1 MTNKILLWPALLL
14 FVFLYPIIMK
24 AQTPKTNYDVLWKKV
39 DSLYSKK
46 GLTKSALDEVN
57 KIYALAKKEN
67 QQPQIIKALIYKSG
81 LEQNVNENGDVKN
94 LQFWENE
101 IAQANASAT
110 KALLNSVAADKY
122 NRYFQNN
129 RWKFYNRTATV
140 DFKKDDPSTWTL
152 EDLQQKIS
160 DLYLASIKE
169 EKLLQQTK
177 LDAYD
182 PILVKGNVRFLRPT
196 LYDLLANRALEFFK
210 TDERYVTKPAYNFEI
225 TQASA
230 FDPAADFIHR
240 KFETKDTASLHYKAL
255 MIYQKLI
262 AFHYDDQK
270 PDALIDVDINRIQF
284 VNSYATMPEKSEYY
298 FNSINHVA
306 HQYESYPAAAQ
317 AWYLVAQWHADKAAE
332 YVPGGDTTNRF
343 EYVKAKEIC
352 EKIAQQKEASEGKVN
367 CANLLLQIQYRKF
380 SLSTEKVNI
389 PGQPFR
395 TLVAYKNITKLN
407 FRVVQL
413 SDNLKAQLKQR
424 YDDSYWRQVTNLKA
438 VKSWSQN
445 LPDTKDYQLHNVEV
459 RIDALPVGEYLVLA
473 SADEKFSLEKNP
485 LSVQYFYVSNISY
498 IENNNE
504 YFVLHR
510 ETGKVLANAQVQVWD
525 NYYDYNSR
533 TYINKKGELLS
544 TDSKGHFKLKEDT
557 SKKNVTTKLEINYK
571 EDHLFL
577 DETTYT
583 YYRYEGG
590 EEEDKDEVTYEKN
603 QSKVFL
609 FTDRSIYRPGQT
621 LYFKGIA
628 ITSDFKSKK
637 PKILSGRKTK
647 ILLYDANDEQ
657 IDSLELTT
665 NEYGSYSGKFLLP
678 TGGLNG
684 GFRLESQE
692 IEGQT
697 SFSVEE
703 YKRPKF
709 SVEYDK
715 LTNAYRVNDSIT
727 IKGNAKAYA
736 GNNIDGAKVKYRVER
751 VARFIYPWMYSSK
764 VRFPMSNR
772 RMEITNGEVV
782 TSADG
787 SFTIRFKAIPDDHV
801 NKSFEPVFDY
811 RVVADVTDINGE
823 TRSGE
828 MTVSAGYKSM
838 QLQID
843 LAQDASIL
851 IDSLKKISV
860 TAKNFN
866 NEKVSAQVQLRLYKL
881 QQPDR
886 LIRERYWNQP
896 DQFVMSYDEYVKL
909 FPYDEYNNESKKET
923 WNKGAAVAQ
932 VTDSANHAIALGQNA
947 MPAGWYMIEA
957 IAKDKNGD
965 SVKDVKYVLLNDSK
979 SKQLPVKTYLAG
991 LADKSIAEPGEKAT
1005 ITIGTSASDVTVIQ
1019 QMNKN
1024 AVNGREATEYT
1035 VLTLNNEKKD
1045 ISVNP
1050 TEEDRGGIGMLYFMV
1065 KNNRYYASINSINV
1079 PWTNKDLNITYQ
1091 TYRDK
1096 TLPGSEEKWS
1106 VKITGDKKEKAAAE
1120 MLASMYDASLDQFE
1134 PHAWEKPEVWPLANM
1149 FNIWNSRIN
1158 FIEVVSGEK
1167 YSYDYSNVFF
1177 EKNYDAVIDLDAY
1190 AQRVY
1195 RSAAPAP
1202 AMLQGRVSGVSIN
1215 ANAGEGFVA
1224 RKKAASAAP
1233 QEHYLDGDGS
1243 NKIVFD
1249 MKTTVADTSVIANN
1263 LESGKKEG
1271 NPEVQVRKNFNETA
1285 FFFPDLKTDTEGNIS
1300 FSFTMPE
1307 ALTKWKFQALAHTK
1321 DLSFGYSTVNVVT
1334 QKDLMIQP
1342 NAPRF
1347 LREGDKMEL
1356 SAKVVNMS
1364 DKEMTGTVQLEL
1376 LNASTMQPVDG
1387 WFQNIQPL
1395 QYFTVSAGQSS
1406 PMKFSVSIPYG
1417 YNNAV
1422 VYRFKAIS
1430 GNVSDGE
1437 EMALPVVANSMLV
1450 TESMPLNLRNTNSK
1464 TFTFDKLLQSG
1475 KSETLQQHALTVE
1488 YTSNPAWY
1496 AVQSL
1501 PYLTDFPY
1509 ECAEQTF
1516 NRYYANALAGMIA
1529 NKAPKL
1535 KAIVEKW
1542 NATDSSALLS
1552 NLQKN
1557 EELKSVLLE
1566 ETPWVLEAKNEA
1578 QQKKNIAL
1586 LFDMVRMNAG
1596 LQTAYDK
1603 LTQLQS
1609 ENGGFVWFKGG
1620 PDDRYITQYIAS
1632 SIGHLK
1638 KLGALQQTK
1647 QDWNGISKSAVSY
1660 LDKRITDDYNALVK
1674 QKVDLKKNNLSYI
1687 AVQYLYMRSFYSDIA
1702 IPGSAM
1708 NAITYYR
1715 KQAQQFWLQQGIY
1728 AKGMIAL
1735 ALNRTGDKATAA
1747 AIIKSLQQNAIVS
1760 EEQGMYWKDVR
1771 SGYFWYEAPIE
1782 TQSVMI
1788 EAFAE
1793 VSNNSKT
1800 VNDLKTWLLKNK
1812 QTNNWKTTKATAD
1825 ACFALLLQ
1833 GSDWL
1838 TETPAVTIK
1847 LGDKTISSTDNKTEA
1862 GTGYFKTTIDGAFVK
1877 PEMGNITVNVSGN
1890 ANNTTSWGSV
1900 YWQYF
1905 ERLENITPSATPLK
1919 LTKKLFVE
1927 KNSDRGPV
1935 LQPVNE
1941 NDVLKVGDKIK
1952 VRIELRA
1959 DRDMEYV
1966 HMKDMR
1972 ASCMEPV
1979 NVISTYKWQD
1989 GLGYYESTKDAS
2001 TNFFFNYIRKGTY
2014 VFEYPLFVTHE
2025 GNFSNGVTTI
2035 QCMYAPEFTSHSEGV
2050 RVNVE

>member
-1 MTNKILLWPALLL
+1 MTNKILLWPAVLLL
-14 FVFLYPIIMK
+14 VFLYPMITK

-46 GLTKSALDEVN
+46 GLTRSALDEVN

-67 QQPQIIKALIYKSG
+67 LQPQVIKALTYKSA
-81 LEQNVNENGDVKN
+81 LEQNLNEDGNIKSM
-94 LQFWENE
+94 QFWEKE
-101 IAQANASAT
+101 IAQTNVPAT
-110 KALLNSVAADKY
+110 KALLNSMAADKY

-129 RWKFYNRTATV
+129 RWKFYNRTKTV

-152 EDLQQKIS
+152 EDLQKKTS

-177 LDAYD
+177 LDVYD
-182 PILVKGNVRFLRPT
+182 PILVKGNVRYLRPT

-225 TQASA
+225 TQAAA

-255 MIYQKLI
+255 LIYQKLI
-262 AFHYDDQK
+262 AFHIDDQK
-270 PDALIDVDINRIQF
+270 PDALIDVDLQRIQF
-284 VNSYATMPEKSEYY
+284 VKQYSIAEKTDQFYYNSS
-298 FNSINHVA
+298 NHVA

-317 AWYLVAQWHADKAAE
+317 AWYLVAQWHANKAAG
-332 YVPGGDTTNRF
+332 YAPTGDTTNRY
-343 EYVKAKEIC
+343 EYIKTKEIC
-352 EKIAQQKEASEGKVN
+352 EKIAQQQESSEGKAN
-367 CANLLLQIQYRKF
+367 CANLLQQIQHPQF
-380 SLSTEKVNI
+380 NLNTEKVNI
-389 PGQPFR
+389 PGQSFR
-395 TLVAYKNITKLN
+395 TLVTYKNITQLT
-407 FRVVQL
+407 FRIVQL
-413 SDNLKAQLKQR
+413 SENLKAQLKQR
-424 YDDSYWRQVTNLKA
+424 YDDSYWRQVTVAKA
-438 VKSWSQN
+438 FRTWSQN
-445 LPDTKDYQLHNVEV
+445 LPDTKDYQSHKVEIKV
-459 RIDALPVGEYLVLA
+459 DALPVGDYLIVA
-473 SADEKFSLEKNP
+473 SADGKFSLDKNP
-485 LSVQYFYVSNISY
+485 LAVQYFHVSNISY
-498 IENNNE
+498 VNNDNE

-510 ETGKVLANAQVQVWD
+510 ETGKPLQNAQVQVWE

-533 TYINKKGELLS
+533 GYVNKKGELLN
-544 TDSKGHFKLKEDT
+544 TDSKGYFKLKDDT
-557 SKKNVTTKLEINYK
+557 SKVNKSRRFEINYK

-577 DETTYT
+577 DEATYSFN
-583 YYRYEGG
+583 RYEN
-590 EEEDKDEVTYEKN
+590 EKDEDSAVYERD
-603 QSKVFL
+603 QAKVFL

-621 LYFKGIA
+621 VYFKGIA
-628 ITSDFKSKK
+628 ITKDFKTRK
-637 PKILSGRKTK
+637 PKIVSGVQSK
-647 ILLYDANDEQ
+647 LALYNANGEQ
-657 IDSLELTT
+657 IDSLVLTT
-665 NEYGSYSGKFLLP
+665 NEFGSYSGKFVLP
-678 TGGLNG
+678 SSGLNG
-684 GFRLESQE
+684 IFRLESDD
-692 IEGQT
+692 IEGNV

-709 SVEYDK
+709 SVEYNK
-715 LTNAYRVNDSIT
+715 LTNAYRVNDSVT
-727 IKGNAKAYA
+727 VKGNAKAYA
-736 GNNIDGAKVKYRVER
+736 GNNIDGAKVKYHVTRA
-751 VARFIYPWMYSSK
+751 ARFIYPWLYSFKGGYPVSSG
-764 VRFPMSNR
+764 P
-772 RMEITNGEVV
+772 MEIANGEVI
-782 TSADG
+782 TSNDG
-787 SFTIRFKAIPDDHV
+787 SFIIRFKAIPDEHV
-801 NKSFEPVFDY
+801 SKSLEPVFDY
-811 RVVADVTDINGE
+811 AVVADVTDINGE

-828 MTVSAGYKSM
+828 IIVSAGYKAI

-843 LAQDASIL
+843 LAQNETLA

-866 NEKVSAQVQLRLYKL
+866 NRETSAQVQLKLYKL

-886 LIRERYWNQP
+886 LIRERYWSEP
-896 DQFVMSYDEYVKL
+896 DQFVMTYNEYVKL
-909 FPYDEYNNESKKET
+909 FPNDEYSNEGNKDTWSKGT
-923 WNKGAAVAQ
+923 AIAQ
-932 VTDSANHAIALGQNA
+932 VNDSANHDISIGQNA
-947 MPAGWYMIEA
+947 LTAGWYMIEA
-957 IAKDKNGD
+957 VAKDKYGD
-965 SVKDVKYVLLNDSK
+965 SVKDVKYVLLHDNK
-979 SKQLPVKTYLAG
+979 SKQLPAKTYLTTST
-991 LADKSIAEPGEKAT
+991 DKTIVEPGEEA
-1005 ITIGTSASDVTVIQ
+1005 IVTIGTAANDVTLIQ
-1019 QMNKN
+1019 QTNKTAIKEKGAFQYN
-1024 AVNGREATEYT
+1024 
-1035 VLTLNNEKKD
+1035 VLTLNNEKKY
-1045 ISVNP
+1045 IVVSP
-1050 TEEDRGGIGMLYFMV
+1050 TEEDRGGIGMIYFMV
-1065 KNNRYYASINSINV
+1065 KNNRFYTSNNSILV
-1079 PWTNKDLNITYQ
+1079 PWRNKELSITYE
-1091 TYRDK
+1091 TWRDK
-1096 TLPGSEEKWS
+1096 LQPGSEEKWS
-1106 VKITGDKKEKAAAE
+1106 IKITGNKKEKVAAE
-1120 MLASMYDASLDQFE
+1120 VLAGMYDASLDQFK
-1134 PHAWEKPEVWPLANM
+1134 PHAWEKPGVWPFNSLYAN
-1149 FNIWNSRIN
+1149 WNSRVN
-1158 FIEVVSGEK
+1158 FLSIQSQEK
-1167 YSYDYSNVFF
+1167 YLYSDGNFSF
-1177 EKNYDAVIDLDAY
+1177 EKNYDVLITPYYINVESKL
-1190 AQRVY
+1190 
-1195 RSAAPAP
+1195 APP
-1202 AMLQGRVSGVSIN
+1202 GVMLQGRVAGVD
-1215 ANAGEGFVA
+1215 V
-1224 RKKAASAAP
+1224 K
-1233 QEHYLDGDGS
+1233 
-1243 NKIVFD
+1243 
-1249 MKTTVADTSVIANN
+1249 ANN
-1263 LESGKKEG
+1263 EVVVIGYGTQKKKDVTG
-1271 NPEVQVRKNFNETA
+1271 AALSYVAVNEVAIQDTTAPNQQEQMASVQLRKNFNETA
-1285 FFFPDLKTDTEGNIS
+1285 FFFPDLKTDAEGNIR

-1321 DLSFGYSTVNVVT
+1321 DLSFGYSTVDVVT
-1334 QKDLMIQP
+1334 QKELMIQP

-1347 LREGDKMEL
+1347 LREGDKIEL

-1395 QYFTVSAGQSS
+1395 QYFTVSAGQSA

-1430 GNVSDGE
+1430 GNLRDGE

-1464 TFTFDKLLQSG
+1464 SFTFEKLLQSG

-1596 LQTAYDK
+1596 LQTTYEK
-1603 LTQLQS
+1603 LKQLQS

-1647 QDWNGISKSAVSY
+1647 QDWNGISKNAVAY
-1660 LDKRITDDYNALVK
+1660 LDKRIADDYNELVK
-1674 QKVDLKKNNLSYI
+1674 RKVDLKKNNLSYI
-1687 AVQYLYMRSFYSDIA
+1687 AIQYLYMRSFYNDIA

-1708 NAITYYR
+1708 NAISYYR
-1715 KQAQQFWLQQGIY
+1715 KQAQQYWLQQGVY

-1735 ALNRTGDKATAA
+1735 ALNRTGDKANAA
-1747 AIIKSLQQNAIVS
+1747 AIIKSLQQNAIVN

-1771 SGYFWYEAPIE
+1771 SGYFWYEAPVE
-1782 TQSVMI
+1782 TQSLMI

-1793 VSNNSKT
+1793 ISGDTKT

-1825 ACFALLLQ
+1825 ACYALLLQ
-1833 GSDWL
+1833 GGDWL
-1838 TETPAVTIK
+1838 SETPAVKIK
-1847 LGDKTISSTDNKTEA
+1847 LGDKTISSTDSKSEA

-1877 PEMGNITVNVSGN
+1877 PEMGNITVSVSGN
-1890 ANNTTSWGSV
+1890 ANNTSSWGSV

-1905 ERLENITPSATPLK
+1905 ERLENITSSATPLK

-2001 TNFFFNYIRKGTY
+2001 ANFFFSYIRKGTY

-2035 QCMYAPEFTSHSEGV
+2035 QCMYAPEFTSHSDGV

>member
-1 MTNKILLWPALLL
+1 M
-14 FVFLYPIIMK
+14 IMK
-24 AQTPKTNYDVLWKKV
+24 AQAPKTNYDVLWKKV

-67 QQPQIIKALIYKSG
+67 AQPQIIKALIYKSG
-81 LEQNVNENGDVKN
+81 LEQNLNDDGDIKN
-94 LQFWENE
+94 MQFWEKE
-101 IAQANASAT
+101 IAQANVATT
-110 KALLNSVAADKY
+110 KALLNSIAADKY

-129 RWKFYNRTATV
+129 RWKFYNRTTTV
-140 DFKKDDPSTWTL
+140 DFKKDDPSTWSID
-152 EDLQQKIS
+152 DLQQRTS
-160 DLYLASIKE
+160 DLYLASIKD
-169 EKLLQQTK
+169 EKVLQQTK

-182 PILVKGNVRFLRPT
+182 PILVKGNARYLRPT

-240 KFETKDTASLHYKAL
+240 KFETKDTASLLFKAL

-262 AFHYDDQK
+262 AFHINDQK
-270 PDALIDVDINRIQF
+270 PDALIDADIQRLQF
-284 VNSYATMPEKSEYY
+284 VYTFSVILEKDTYY
-298 FNSINHVA
+298 FNAINHVA

-317 AWYLVAQWHADKAAE
+317 AWYLVALWHTNKAAE
-332 YVPGGDTTNRF
+332 YKPLKDTANRY
-343 EYVKAKEIC
+343 ENLKAKEIC
-352 EKIAQQKEASEGKVN
+352 EKILQQKDSSEGRFN
-367 CANLLLQIQYRKF
+367 CRMLLQQIQSR
-380 SLSTEKVNI
+380 LLTLQTEKVNI

-395 TLVAYKNITKLN
+395 TLVSYKNMTKLHL
-407 FRVVQL
+407 RIVEL
-413 SDNLKAQLKQR
+413 SENMKAQLEDR
-424 YDDSYWRQVTNLKA
+424 YGNADSYWRQVVTLKTL
-438 VKSWSQN
+438 KSWSQD
-445 LPDTKDYQLHNVEV
+445 LPDTKDYQLHNVEIKV
-459 RIDALPVGEYLVLA
+459 DALPVGDYFLIA
-473 SADEKFSLEKNP
+473 SADEKFSLDKNP
-485 LSVQYFYVSNISY
+485 LALQRFYISSISY
-498 IENNNE
+498 LDNKRE
-504 YFVLHR
+504 YFVLDR
-510 ETGKVLANAQVQVWD
+510 ESGKPLQNAQVQTWLVS
-525 NYYDYNSR
+525 YDYTTRKNV
-533 TYINKKGELLS
+533 KVKGQLRN
-544 TDSKGHFKLKEDT
+544 TDSKGYVKFEAD
-557 SKKNVTTKLEINYK
+557 SLERNKSRQVEIKYK
-571 EDHLFL
+571 DDHLFM
-577 DETTYT
+577 DDQSYN
-583 YYRYEGG
+583 YYRPETAMST
-590 EEEDKDEVTYEKN
+590 DTATFEKEN
-603 QSKVFL
+603 RKVFL
-609 FTDRSIYRPGQT
+609 FSDRRIYRPGQT
-621 LYFKGIA
+621 IYFKGIA
-628 ITSDFKSKK
+628 ITKDFVTKKSKIVPGEK
-637 PKILSGRKTK
+637 TTVILFN
-647 ILLYDANDEQ
+647 ANNEK
-657 IDSLELTT
+657 IDSLELTS
-665 NEYGSYSGKFLLP
+665 NEFGSYSGKFRLP
-678 TGGLNG
+678 EGGLNG
-684 GFRLESQE
+684 RFSIADKKLIGEL
-692 IEGQT
+692 

-709 SVEYDK
+709 SVEFDT
-715 LTNAYRVNDSIT
+715 LTTAFRVNDSIT
-727 IKGNAKAYA
+727 IKGKAKAFA
-736 GNNIDGAKVKYRVER
+736 GNSIDGAQVAYRVTR
-751 VARFIYPWMYSSK
+751 NPRFIYPWAIRKADFGISS
-764 VRFPMSNR
+764 
-772 RMEITNGEVV
+772 MEIINGVAI
-782 TSADG
+782 TAADG
-787 SFTIRFKAIPDDHV
+787 SFTITFKAIPDESV
-801 NKSFEPVFDY
+801 RRELEPVFDY
-811 RVVADVTDINGE
+811 NVTADVTDINGE
-823 TRSGE
+823 TRSGKT
-828 MTVSAGYKSM
+828 TVSVGYKSTQIEIGLEEDA
-838 QLQID
+838 QL
-843 LAQDASIL
+843 L
-851 IDSLKKISV
+851 IDSFKKV
-860 TAKNFN
+860 TVAAKNFN
-866 NEKVSAQVQLRLYKL
+866 GGKTPAQVQLQIFKL
-881 QQPDR
+881 QQQDR
-886 LIRERYWNQP
+886 LIRKRYWEQP
-896 DQFVMSYDEYVKL
+896 DQFVMSYDDYIRY
-909 FPYDEYNNESKKET
+909 FPNDEYKDESEKESWKKLE
-923 WNKGAAVAQ
+923 KV
-932 VTDSANHAIALGQNA
+932 VDLTDSANKDIPLNYGKLT
-947 MPAGWYMIEA
+947 PGWYLVQA
-957 IAKDKNGD
+957 IAKDRNGD
-965 SVKDVKYVLLNDSK
+965 TVKDLKYVLLDDNSSK
-979 SKQLPVKTYLAG
+979 LPVKTYITA
-991 LADKSIAEPGEKAT
+991 AVDDKSIQPGEMKT
-1005 ITIGTSASDVTVIQ
+1005 ITIGSSANDVTLIKEIKRNTLVEKKQIEYSL
-1019 QMNKN
+1019 
-1024 AVNGREATEYT
+1024 VN
-1035 VLTLNNEKKD
+1035 LNNEKKRFD
-1045 ISVNP
+1045 I
-1050 TEEDRGGIGMLYFMV
+1050 TAFEEDRGGISVTCFFV
-1065 KNNRYYASINSINV
+1065 KNNRRYAFTNNVLV
-1079 PWTNKDLNITYQ
+1079 PWTNKELDINYETW
-1091 TYRDK
+1091 RDK
-1096 TLPGSEEKWS
+1096 TLPGSEEKWK
-1106 VKITGDKKEKAAAE
+1106 VKVSGPKKEKVAAE
-1120 MLASMYDASLDQFE
+1120 MLASMYDASLDEFTINSWDI
-1134 PHAWEKPEVWPLANM
+1134 PDIWPTLEQTIDWHSSGNFNRALSENREAND
-1149 FNIWNSRIN
+1149 
-1158 FIEVVSGEK
+1158 
-1167 YSYDYSNVFF
+1167 YDYSEFDKRYDELISIEERRRVMMMKSESVLSSRVQGDRAAVPAAAAAGSARELSNSNEVFDF
-1177 EKNYDAVIDLDAY
+1177 RTKATLDST
-1190 AQRVY
+1190 QIQDVE
-1195 RSAAPAP
+1195 
-1202 AMLQGRVSGVSIN
+1202 LQDIVG
-1215 ANAGEGFVA
+1215 ANAPE
-1224 RKKAASAAP
+1224 
-1233 QEHYLDGDGS
+1233 
-1243 NKIVFD
+1243 NK
-1249 MKTTVADTSVIANN
+1249 SQ
-1263 LESGKKEG
+1263 
-1271 NPEVQVRKNFNETA
+1271 VQLRKNFNETA
-1285 FFFPDLKTDTEGNIS
+1285 FFFPDLKTDAEGNIS

-1307 ALTKWKFQALAHTK
+1307 ALTKWTFQALAHTK
-1321 DLSFGYSTVNVVT
+1321 DLSFGYSTVDVVT
-1334 QKDLMIQP
+1334 QKELMIQP

-1347 LREGDKMEL
+1347 LREGDKIEL

-1364 DKEMTGTVQLEL
+1364 DKELTGTVQLEL

-1406 PMKFSVSIPYG
+1406 PMKFSVNIPYG

-1422 VYRFKAIS
+1422 VYRFKAVS

-1464 TFTFDKLLQSG
+1464 TFTFEKLLQSG

-1496 AVQSL
+1496 AVQAL

-1596 LQTAYDK
+1596 LQTTYDK
-1603 LTQLQS
+1603 LKQLQS

-1647 QDWNGISKSAVSY
+1647 QDWNAISKNAVAY
-1660 LDKRITDDYNALVK
+1660 LDKRITDDYNELVK
-1674 QKVDLKKNNLSYI
+1674 RKVDLKKNNLSYI
-1687 AVQYLYMRSFYSDIA
+1687 AIQYLYMRSFYSDIA

-1708 NAITYYR
+1708 NAISYYR
-1715 KQAQQFWLQQGIY
+1715 KQAQQYWLQQGIY

-1735 ALNRTGDKATAA
+1735 ALNRTGDKANAA
-1747 AIIKSLQQNAIVS
+1747 AIIKSLQQNATVN

-1782 TQSVMI
+1782 TQSLMI

-1793 VSNNSKT
+1793 ISNNAKT

-1825 ACFALLLQ
+1825 ACYALLLQ

-1838 TETPAVTIK
+1838 TETPNVTIK
-1847 LGDKTISSTDNKTEA
+1847 LGDKTISSTDNKSEA

-1890 ANNTTSWGSV
+1890 ANNSTSWGSV

-1919 LTKKLFVE
+1919 LSKKLFVE
-1927 KNSDRGPV
+1927 KNTDRGPV

-2001 TNFFFNYIRKGTY
+2001 TNFFFDYIRKGTY

>member
-14 FVFLYPIIMK
+14 FAFLYPMIMK
-24 AQTPKTNYDVLWKKV
+24 AQAPKTNYDVLWKKV

-46 GLTKSALDEVN
+46 GLTRSALDEVN

-67 QQPQIIKALIYKSG
+67 SQPQIIKALIYKSG
-81 LEQNVNENGDVKN
+81 LEQNINEDADIKN
-94 LQFWENE
+94 MQFWENE
-101 IAQANASAT
+101 IAQTSVPAT
-110 KALLNSVAADKY
+110 KALLNSIAADKY

-129 RWKFYNRTATV
+129 RWKFYNRTKTV

-152 EDLQQKIS
+152 EDLQKKTS
-160 DLYLASIKE
+160 DLYLASIKD

-182 PILVKGNVRFLRPT
+182 PILIKGNVRYLRPT

-210 TDERYVTKPAYNFEI
+210 TDERYITKPAYSFEI
-225 TQASA
+225 VQASA

-240 KFETKDTASLHYKAL
+240 KFETKDTVSLHYKAL
-255 MIYQKLI
+255 LIYQKLI
-262 AFHYDDQK
+262 AFHIDDQK
-270 PDALIDVDINRIQF
+270 PDALIDVDLQRIQF
-284 VNSYATMPEKSEYY
+284 VNSYATMPEKDQYY

-306 HQYESYPAAAQ
+306 HQYESTPAAAQ
-317 AWYLVAQWHADKAAE
+317 AWFLVAQWHCIKAKRYE
-332 YVPGGDTTNRF
+332 PSGDTTNRY
-343 EYVKAKEIC
+343 ENVKAKEIC
-352 EKIAQQKEASEGKVN
+352 EKVMQQKENSEGKYN
-367 CANLLLQIQYRKF
+367 CGDLLHQIQKPQF
-380 SLSTEKVNI
+380 NLATEKVNI

-395 TLVAYKNITKLN
+395 TLVTYKNIKKLN
-407 FRVVQL
+407 FRVVEV
-413 SDNLKAQLKQR
+413 SENLKTQLKQR
-424 YDDSYWRQVTNLKA
+424 YDDSYWVKLASLKA
-438 VKSWSQN
+438 EKSWSQD
-445 LPDTKDYQLHNVEV
+445 LPDAKDYQSHNVEIKV
-459 RIDALPVGEYLVLA
+459 DALPIGDYLLLA
-473 SADEKFSLEKNP
+473 SADENFSIDKNP
-485 LSVQYFYVSNISY
+485 MAVQYFFVSNISY
-498 IENNNE
+498 VNNGNE
-504 YFVLHR
+504 FFVLHR
-510 ETGKVLANAQVQVWD
+510 ETGKPLQNAQVQVWV
-525 NYYDYNSR
+525 NYYDNNTR
-533 TYINKKGELLS
+533 TNKFEKSELLIS
-544 TDSKGHFKLKEDT
+544 DTKGYFKLKNDSLT
-557 SKKNVTTKLEINYK
+557 QGPSKRFEVKYND
-571 EDHLFL
+571 DHLFL
-577 DETTYT
+577 ED
-583 YYRYEGG
+583 YYYPVYRNAYDG
-590 EEEDKDEVTYEKN
+590 EAKLGKR

-621 LYFKGIA
+621 VYFKGIA
-628 ITSDFKSKK
+628 INRDINTKR
-637 PKILSGRKTK
+637 PEIISGIKTK
-647 ILLYDANDEQ
+647 LILHNANGEQ

-665 NEYGSYSGKFLLP
+665 NEYGSYSGKFVMP
-678 TGGLNG
+678 ASGRNG
-684 GFRLESQE
+684 IFSLESKDIDAYE
-692 IEGQT
+692 

-709 SVEYDK
+709 SVAYDK
-715 LTNAYRVNDSIT
+715 LTNAYRVNDSVT
-727 IKGNAKAYA
+727 VKGNAKAYA
-736 GNNIDGAKVKYRVER
+736 GNNIDGAKVKYRVTR
-751 VARFIYPWMYSSK
+751 VARLMYPWLYSYNGRYP
-764 VRFPMSNR
+764 VTGGP
-772 RMEITNGEVV
+772 MEITNGEI
-782 TSADG
+782 TTNNDG
-787 SFTIRFKAIPDDHV
+787 SFIIRFKAIPDEQI
-801 NKSFEPVFDY
+801 NKSLEPVFDY
-811 RVVADVTDINGE
+811 RVIADVTDINGE

-828 MTVSAGYKSM
+828 VVVSAGYKSM
-838 QLQID
+838 RLQID
-843 LAQDASIL
+843 LAQDESL
-851 IDSLKKISV
+851 STDSLKKISV
-860 TAKNFN
+860 TATNFN
-866 NEKVSAQVQLRLYKL
+866 NEMTKAQVQLKLYKL

-886 LIRERYWNQP
+886 LIRERYWTQP
-896 DQFVMSYDEYVKL
+896 DQFVIGYDEYVKL
-909 FPYDEYNNESKKET
+909 FPNDEYRDERRKET
-923 WNKGAAVAQ
+923 WNKGAVISQ
-932 VTDSANHAIALGQNA
+932 INDSANRAITVGQVSL
-947 MPAGWYMIEA
+947 PAGWYMIEA
-957 IAKDKNGD
+957 IAKDKYGD
-965 SVKDVKYVLLNDSK
+965 SVKDVKCVLLNDYK
-979 SKQLPVKTYLAG
+979 SNRLPVKSYLTVTS
-991 LADKSIAEPGEKAT
+991 DEETVEPGEKAT
-1005 ITIGTSASDVTVIQ
+1005 INIGTSASDVTLIQ
-1019 QMNKN
+1019 QTTRN
-1024 AVNGREATEYT
+1024 AANGKGTPDYNII
-1035 VLTLNNEKKD
+1035 TLNNEKKD
-1045 ISVNP
+1045 IGVQP
-1050 TEEDRGGIGMLYFMV
+1050 TEEDRGGIGMFYFMV
-1065 KNNRYYASINSINV
+1065 KNNRFYYSDNRIDV
-1079 PWTNKDLNITYQ
+1079 FWTNKKLDVAFG

-1106 VKITGDKKEKAAAE
+1106 VKITGNKKEKVAAE
-1120 MLASMYDASLDQFE
+1120 MLASMYDASLDQFKYHVWTI
-1134 PHAWEKPEVWPLANM
+1134 PNVWPLNDTYVR
-1149 FNIWNSRIN
+1149 WNSREN
-1158 FIEVVSGEK
+1158 FSSAQSQARYWYDAQERLFEKYYDALDVRANDEVVVVGYGTQK
-1167 YSYDYSNVFF
+1167 KKDVTGALSYV
-1177 EKNYDAVIDLDAY
+1177 AVKEENASDTVTPTNA
-1190 AQRVY
+1190 AQ
-1195 RSAAPAP
+1195 
-1202 AMLQGRVSGVSIN
+1202 M
-1215 ANAGEGFVA
+1215 
-1224 RKKAASAAP
+1224 
-1233 QEHYLDGDGS
+1233 GD
-1243 NKIVFD
+1243 NTRI
-1249 MKTTVADTSVIANN
+1249 
-1263 LESGKKEG
+1263 
-1271 NPEVQVRKNFNETA
+1271 RKNFNETA
-1285 FFFPDLKTDTEGNIS
+1285 FFFPDLKTDADGNIS
-1300 FSFTMPE
+1300 FNFTMPE

-1321 DLSFGYSTVNVVT
+1321 DLSFGRLSVDVIT
-1334 QKDLMIQP
+1334 QKELMIQP

-1347 LREGDKMEL
+1347 LREGDKIEL

-1364 DKEMTGTVQLEL
+1364 DKELTGTVQLEL

-1406 PMKFSVSIPYG
+1406 PMKFSVTIPYG

-1437 EMALPVVANSMLV
+1437 EMALPVISNSMLV

-1475 KSETLQQHALTVE
+1475 KSETLQQHALTIE

-1516 NRYYANALAGMIA
+1516 NRYYANALAGLVA

-1586 LFDMVRMNAG
+1586 LFDMVRMNTG
-1596 LQTAYDK
+1596 LQTAFDK

-1647 QDWNGISKSAVSY
+1647 QDWTAISKNAVAY
-1660 LDKRITDDYNALVK
+1660 LDKRITDDYNDLVK
-1674 QKVDLKKNNLSYI
+1674 RKVDLKKNNLSYI
-1687 AVQYLYMRSFYSDIA
+1687 AIQYLYMRSFYNDIA

-1708 NAITYYR
+1708 NAISYYR
-1715 KQAQQFWLQQGIY
+1715 KQAQQYWLQQGIY

-1735 ALNRTGDKATAA
+1735 ALNRTGDKANAD
-1747 AIIKSLQQNAIVS
+1747 AIIKSLQQNAIVN

-1782 TQSVMI
+1782 TQSLMI

-1793 VSNNSKT
+1793 ISNNTKT

-1825 ACFALLLQ
+1825 ACYALLLQ

-1838 TETPAVTIK
+1838 SETPAVTIK

-1862 GTGYFKTTIDGAFVK
+1862 GTGYFKTTIDGGFVQ

-1905 ERLENITPSATPLK
+1905 ERLENITPSATPLE

-1941 NDVLKVGDKIK
+1941 NDILKVGDKIK

>member
-14 FVFLYPIIMK
+14 FVFLYPMIMN

-57 KIYALAKKEN
+57 KIYALAKKES
-67 QQPQIIKALIYKSG
+67 QQPQVIKALIYKSG
-81 LEQNVNENGDVKN
+81 LEQSINENADIKSM
-94 LQFWENE
+94 QFWENE
-101 IAQANASAT
+101 IAQANAPAT
-110 KALLNSVAADKY
+110 KALLNSIAADRY
-122 NRYFQNN
+122 YRYFQNN
-129 RWKFYNRTATV
+129 RWKFYNRTTTV
-140 DFKKDDPSTWTL
+140 AFKKDDPSTWSL
-152 EDLQQKIS
+152 EELQKKTS

-177 LDAYD
+177 LDVYD
-182 PILVKGNVRFLRPT
+182 PILVKGNVRYLRPT
-196 LYDLLANRALEFFK
+196 LYDLLANRALDFFK
-210 TDERYVTKPAYNFEI
+210 TDERYITKPAYNFEI
-225 TQASA
+225 TQAAA
-230 FDPAADFIHR
+230 FDPAADFTHR
-240 KFETKDTASLHYKAL
+240 KFETKDTASLHYQAL

-262 AFHYDDQK
+262 AFHYNDQK
-270 PDALIDVDINRIQF
+270 PDALIDVDLQRIQF
-284 VNSYATMPEKSEYY
+284 VKQYSTAEKADEYY
-298 FNSINHVA
+298 YNAINHVA
-306 HQYESYPAAAQ
+306 HQYESTPAAAQ
-317 AWYLVAQWHADKAAE
+317 AWYLVAQWHANKAGE
-332 YVPGGDTTNRF
+332 YSPTGDTTSRF
-343 EYVKAKEIC
+343 EYIKAKEIC
-352 EKIAQQKEASEGKVN
+352 EKIAQQKEASEGKAN
-367 CANLLLQIQYRKF
+367 CANLLIQIQQRHF
-380 SLSTEKVNI
+380 SLTTEKVNV
-389 PGQPFR
+389 PELPFR
-395 TLVAYKNITKLN
+395 ALVTYKNITKLN
-407 FRVVQL
+407 FRIVQL
-413 SDNLKAQLKQR
+413 SDNLRAQLKQR
-424 YDDSYWRQVTNLKA
+424 YDDSYWRQVTNLKTL
-438 VKSWSQN
+438 KSWSQN
-445 LPDTKDYQLHNVEV
+445 LPDTKDYQSHNVEIK
-459 RIDALPVGEYLVLA
+459 IDALPVGEFLLLA

-485 LSVQYFYVSNISY
+485 LVVQYFYVSNISY
-498 IENNNE
+498 VDNDNE

-510 ETGKVLANAQVQVWD
+510 ETGKVLANAKVQVWE

-533 TYINKKGELLS
+533 TYLNKKSELLN
-544 TDSKGHFKLKEDT
+544 TDSKGYFKLKEDT
-557 SKKNVTTKLEINYK
+557 SKKNVTKRFEINYK

-577 DETTYT
+577 DEATYT
-583 YYRYEGG
+583 FNRYD
-590 EEEDKDEVTYEKN
+590 EDEDVNMDEAVYEKN
-603 QSKVFL
+603 KSKVFL

-621 LYFKGIA
+621 VYFKGII
-628 ITSDFKSKK
+628 ITNDFKSRK

-647 ILLYDANDEQ
+647 VLLYDANDEQ

-678 TGGLNG
+678 YGGLNG
-684 GFRLESQE
+684 GFRLESKE
-692 IEGQT
+692 IEGET

-715 LTNAYRVNDSIT
+715 LTNAYRVNDSIV

-736 GNNIDGAKVKYRVER
+736 GNNIDGAKIKYRVER
-751 VARFIYPWMYSSK
+751 VARFIYPWLYSSK
-764 VRFPMSNR
+764 VRFPVSNG
-772 RMEITNGEVV
+772 RMEITNGEAV
-782 TSADG
+782 TNVDG
-787 SFTIRFKAIPDDHV
+787 SFTIRFQAIPDEHI
-801 NKSFEPVFDY
+801 NKSLEPVFDY
-811 RVVADVTDINGE
+811 RVIADVTDVNGE

-866 NEKVSAQVQLRLYKL
+866 NEKTDALVQLKLYKL

-886 LIRERYWNQP
+886 LIRQRYWNQP
-896 DQFVMSYDEYVKL
+896 DQFVMSYDEYVRL
-909 FPYDEYNNESKKET
+909 FPYDEYNNENKKET
-923 WNKGAAVAQ
+923 WNKGSAIAQ
-932 VTDSANHAIALGQNA
+932 VSDSANRAIALGQNA
-947 MPAGWYMIEA
+947 LTSGWYMIEA

-979 SKQLPVKTYLAG
+979 SKQLPVKTYLTG
-991 LADKSIAEPGEKAT
+991 STDKSIAEPGEKVT
-1005 ITIGTSASDVTVIQ
+1005 IVIGTSANDITLIQ
-1019 QMNKN
+1019 QTNKN
-1024 AVNGREATEYT
+1024 AANGKEATEYT
-1035 VLTLNNEKKD
+1035 ILTLNNERKD
-1045 ISVNP
+1045 ISVKP

-1065 KNNRYYASINSINV
+1065 KNNRYYATINSINV
-1079 PWTNKDLNITYQ
+1079 PWTNKELDITYQ

-1106 VKITGDKKEKAAAE
+1106 VKIAGNKKEKVAAE

-1134 PHAWEKPEVWPLANM
+1134 THAWEKPEVWPLTNM
-1149 FNIWNSRIN
+1149 FKIWNSRSN

-1167 YSYDYSNVFF
+1167 YSYDNSNVFF
-1177 EKNYDAVIDLDAY
+1177 EKNYDAIIDLDAY

-1195 RSAAPAP
+1195 RSAAPVA
-1202 AMLQGRVSGVSIN
+1202 AMVQGRVPGLNIS
-1215 ANAGEGFVA
+1215 ANAGEGFA
-1224 RKKAASAAP
+1224 KRDK
-1233 QEHYLDGDGS
+1233 QLDGDS
-1243 NKIVFD
+1243 KIEFD
-1249 MKTTVADTSVIANN
+1249 MKTAAADTAVPPN
-1263 LESGKKEG
+1263 ESKTDKKTG
-1271 NPEVQVRKNFNETA
+1271 NSDVQIRKNFNETA
-1285 FFFPDLKTDTEGNIS
+1285 FFFPDLKTDSAGNIS

-1321 DLSFGYSTVNVVT
+1321 DLSFGYSTVDVVT
-1334 QKDLMIQP
+1334 QKELMIQP

-1347 LREGDKMEL
+1347 LREGDKIEL

-1364 DKEMTGTVQLEL
+1364 DKELTGTVQLEL

-1395 QYFTVSAGQSS
+1395 QYFTVGAGQSS
-1406 PMKFSVSIPYG
+1406 PMKFSANIPYG

-1437 EMALPVVANSMLV
+1437 EMALPVISNSMLI

-1464 TFTFDKLLQSG
+1464 SFTFDKLLQSG

-1586 LFDMVRMNAG
+1586 LFDMMRMNAG
-1596 LQTAYDK
+1596 LQTTYDK
-1603 LTQLQS
+1603 LKQLQS

-1647 QDWNGISKSAVSY
+1647 QDWTSISKNAVAY
-1660 LDKRITDDYNALVK
+1660 LDKRITDDYNDLVK
-1674 QKVDLKKNNLSYI
+1674 RKVDLKKNNLSYI
-1687 AVQYLYMRSFYSDIA
+1687 AIQYLYMRSFYNDIA
-1702 IPGSAM
+1702 IPGTAM
-1708 NAITYYR
+1708 NAISYYR

-1782 TQSVMI
+1782 TQSLMI
-1788 EAFAE
+1788 EAFTE
-1793 VSNNSKT
+1793 ISNNTKT

-1825 ACFALLLQ
+1825 ACYALLLQ

-1838 TETPAVTIK
+1838 SETPAVTIR
-1847 LGDKTISSTDNKTEA
+1847 LGDKTISSADNKSEA

-1877 PEMGNITVNVSGN
+1877 PEMGNITVNVAGN

-1952 VRIELRA
+1952 VRIELKA

-1979 NVISTYKWQD
+1979 NVISSYKWQD

-2001 TNFFFNYIRKGTY
+2001 TNFFFNYIRKGNY
-2014 VFEYPLFVTHE
+2014 VFEYSLFVTSE

-2050 RVNVE
+2050 RVSVE

>member
-1 MTNKILLWPALLL
+1 MTNKILLWLALLL
-14 FVFLYPIIMK
+14 FVFLSPMIMK

-46 GLTKSALDEVN
+46 GLTRSALDEVN

-67 QQPQIIKALIYKSG
+67 AQPQIIKALIYKSG
-81 LEQNVNENGDVKN
+81 LEQNLNEDADIKN
-94 LQFWENE
+94 MQFWEKE
-101 IAQANASAT
+101 IAQANVPAT
-110 KALLNSVAADKY
+110 KALLNSIAADKY

-129 RWKFYNRTATV
+129 RWKFYNRTTTV
-140 DFKKDDPSTWTL
+140 DFKKDDPSTWSL
-152 EDLQQKIS
+152 EDLQQKTS
-160 DLYLASIKE
+160 DLYLASIKD

-177 LDAYD
+177 LDVYD
-182 PILVKGNVRFLRPT
+182 PILVKGNVRYLRPT

-262 AFHYDDQK
+262 AFHIDDQK
-270 PDALIDVDINRIQF
+270 PDALIDADLQRIQF
-284 VNSYATMPEKSEYY
+284 VKQYSVAEKADEYY
-298 FNSINHVA
+298 YNSINHVA

-317 AWYLVAQWHADKAAE
+317 AWYLVAQWHADKASG
-332 YVPGGDTTNRF
+332 YTPTGDTANRY
-343 EYVKAKEIC
+343 EYIKAKEIC
-352 EKIAQQKEASEGKVN
+352 EKIAQQKEESEGKAN
-367 CANLLLQIQYRKF
+367 CTNLLQQIQQRQF
-380 SLSTEKVNI
+380 NLTTEKVNI

-395 TLVAYKNITKLN
+395 TLVTYKNITNLN

-413 SDNLKAQLKQR
+413 SENLREQLKQR
-424 YDDSYWRQVTNLKA
+424 YDDSYWRQVANLKA
-438 VKSWSQN
+438 LKSWSQN
-445 LPDTKDYQLHNVEV
+445 LPDTKDYQSHSAEIKL
-459 RIDALPVGEYLVLA
+459 DALPVGEYLVLA
-473 SADEKFSLEKNP
+473 SADDKFSLEKNP
-485 LSVQYFYVSNISY
+485 LAVQYFYVSNISY
-498 IENNNE
+498 VNNDNE

-510 ETGKVLANAQVQVWD
+510 ETGKVLANAQVQVWE

-533 TYINKKGELLS
+533 GYVNKKGELLN
-544 TDSKGHFKLKEDT
+544 TDSKGYFKLKGDT
-557 SKKNVTTKLEINYK
+557 SKQYKSLRFEINYK

-577 DETTYT
+577 DQATYSFS
-583 YYRYEGG
+583 RNENEKEEGQAVYER
-590 EEEDKDEVTYEKN
+590 V

-621 LYFKGIA
+621 VNFKGIA
-628 ITSDFKSKK
+628 ITRDFETRK
-637 PKILSGRKTK
+637 PKILSG
-647 ILLYDANDEQ
+647 IESALLLYNANGEQ
-657 IDSLELTT
+657 IDSLEFTT
-665 NEYGSYSGKFLLP
+665 NEYGSYSGKFVLP
-678 TGGLNG
+678 SSGLNG
-684 GFRLESQE
+684 IFRLESDD
-692 IEGQT
+692 IAGSV

-715 LTNAYRVNDSIT
+715 LTNAYRVNDSVT
-727 IKGNAKAYA
+727 VKGNAKAYA
-736 GNNIDGAKVKYRVER
+736 GNNIDGAKVKYRVMR
-751 VARFIYPWMYSSK
+751 VARFIYPWLYSYK
-764 VRFPMSNR
+764 GGFPINNR
-772 RMEITNGEVV
+772 SMEITSGEA
-782 TSADG
+782 TTNADG
-787 SFTIRFKAIPDDHV
+787 SFTIRFKAIPDEHV
-801 NKSFEPVFDY
+801 SKSLEPVFDY
-811 RVVADVTDINGE
+811 KVIADVTDINGE

-828 MTVSAGYKSM
+828 MTVTAGYKAL

-843 LAQDASIL
+843 LAQNASL
-851 IDSLKKISV
+851 SIDSLKKISV
-860 TAKNFN
+860 EAKNFN
-866 NEKVSAQVQLRLYKL
+866 NQKTSAQVQLKLYKL

-886 LIRERYWNQP
+886 LIRERYWTQP
-896 DQFVMSYDEYVKL
+896 DQFVMNYDEYIKL
-909 FPYDEYNNESKKET
+909 FPKDEYNNESKKET
-923 WNKGAAVAQ
+923 WNKGTAIAQ
-932 VTDSANHAIALGQNA
+932 VNDTANHAISIDQSALS
-947 MPAGWYMIEA
+947 AGWYMIEA
-957 IAKDKNGD
+957 IAKDKYGD
-965 SVKDVKYVLLNDSK
+965 SIKDVKYVLLNDNK
-979 SKQLPVKTYLAG
+979 RKQLPVKMYLTG
-991 LADKSIAEPGEKAT
+991 MTDKHVVEPGEKAT
-1005 ITIGTSASDVTVIQ
+1005 ITIGTAADDVTLIQ
-1019 QMNKN
+1019 QTGKN
-1024 AVNGREATEYT
+1024 VAGEQGPSQYSII
-1035 VLTLNNEKKD
+1035 TLNNEKRD
-1045 ISVNP
+1045 VSVAP
-1050 TEEDRGGIGMLYFMV
+1050 TEEDRGGIAMNYFMV
-1065 KNNRYYASINSINV
+1065 KDNRFYVSNNGVSV
-1079 PWTNKDLNITYQ
+1079 PWKNKELNIAYE

-1096 TLPGSEEKWS
+1096 MQPGSEEKWS
-1106 VKITGDKKEKAAAE
+1106 VKITGNKKEKIAAE
-1120 MLASMYDASLDQFE
+1120 MLASMYDASLDQFRD
-1134 PHAWEKPEVWPLANM
+1134 HAWEMPVVWPYSNLYAN
-1149 FNIWNSRIN
+1149 WNGRNN
-1158 FIEVVSGEK
+1158 FVSVLSGEK
-1167 YSYDYSNVFF
+1167 YSYDNNNVFF
-1177 EKNYDAVIDLDAY
+1177 EKNYDVLITSNDI
-1190 AQRVY
+1190 RV
-1195 RSAAPAP
+1195 RSMLAAPGT
-1202 AMLQGRVSGVSIN
+1202 MLQGRVAGVDAK
-1215 ANAGEGFVA
+1215 ANDEVVVVGYGTAKKKDVAGALPYIAIRGD
-1224 RKKAASAAP
+1224 ASA
-1233 QEHYLDGDGS
+1233 D
-1243 NKIVFD
+1243 
-1249 MKTTVADTSVIANN
+1249 SVTPNREEETAATPI
-1263 LESGKKEG
+1263 
-1271 NPEVQVRKNFNETA
+1271 RKNFNETA
-1285 FFFPDLKTDTEGNIS
+1285 FFLPDLKTDAEGNIS

-1321 DLSFGYSTVNVVT
+1321 DLSFGYSTVDVVT
-1334 QKDLMIQP
+1334 QKELMIQP

-1347 LREGDKMEL
+1347 LREGDKIEL

-1364 DKEMTGTVQLEL
+1364 DKELTGTVQLEL
-1376 LNASTMQPVDG
+1376 LNASTMQGVDG

-1430 GNVSDGE
+1430 GNISDGE

-1464 TFTFDKLLQSG
+1464 SFTFEKLLQSG

-1596 LQTAYDK
+1596 LQTTYDK
-1603 LTQLQS
+1603 LKQLQS

-1647 QDWNGISKSAVSY
+1647 QDWNEISKNAVAY
-1660 LDKRITDDYNALVK
+1660 LDKRITDDYNELVK
-1674 QKVDLKKNNLSYI
+1674 KKVDLKKNNLSYI
-1687 AVQYLYMRSFYSDIA
+1687 AIQYLYMRSFYNDIA

-1708 NAITYYR
+1708 NAISYYR
-1715 KQAQQFWLQQGIY
+1715 KQAQQYWLQQGIY

-1735 ALNRTGDKATAA
+1735 ALNRTGDKANAA
-1747 AIIKSLQQNAIVS
+1747 AIIKSLQQNAIVN

-1782 TQSVMI
+1782 TQSLMI

-1793 VSNNSKT
+1793 IKNDTKT

-1825 ACFALLLQ
+1825 ACYALLLQ

-1838 TETPAVTIK
+1838 SETPNVSIK
-1847 LGDKTISSTDNKTEA
+1847 LGDKTISSTDSKTEA

-1877 PEMGNITVNVSGN
+1877 PEMGNITVNVTGN
-1890 ANNTTSWGSV
+1890 SNTTTSWGSV

-1927 KNSDRGPV
+1927 KNTDRGPV

-1941 NDVLKVGDKIK
+1941 NEVLKVGDKIK

-2035 QCMYAPEFTSHSEGV
+2035 QCMYAPEFASHSEGI